1 MHENI
6 KKAFGKEQIILPENL
21 DLVIRES
28 LKPFKIYE
36 RVWNE
41 KLSKLARQVSIIE
54 ESVRSIFDAT
64 TPLASVTQR
73 ISDQFVEIQR
83 MFQRQL
89 PLISQAFQ
97 NLTPVLQQFQ
107 KFSQFFYVIVR
118 TAQRRFQEEFKE
130 LGAQYATTLTESE
143 YFNGLSPLEVAIL
156 KGIRRYKKGE
166 IMKLQ
171 QLQKI
176 KNKSRIQKEISRD
189 IRRMHFNIEVLTI
202 AEDYLLSGGTKGA
215 EADQII
221 ADLRDKMV
229 KEILRWSRVFELRRI
244 TIMKRVVEGDRRT
257 LNKVVNNLAVL
268 VTKKLNDVL
277 ENFEKF
283 TLVDD
288 EKLEYDPN
296 FIVPD
301 IYDPASI
308 AMAEFYLD
316 VLEEEG
322 SELIRE
328 VIQYRAENFTKSGRL
343 PSIRTIAGDLGL
355 SKKQVETIFKKAKRI
370 VKPYVEIRKRFRY

>member
-54 ESVRSIFDAT
+54 ESARSIFDAT

-118 TAQRRFQEEFKE
+118 TAQRRFQKEFKE
-130 LGAQYATTLTESE
+130 LGAQYVTTLTESE
-143 YFNGLSPLEVAIL
+143 YFNGLSPLKVAIL
-156 KGIRRYKKGE
+156 KGIRRYREGE
-166 IMKLQ
+166 MMKLQ

-176 KNKSRIQKEISRD
+176 KDKSRIQEEISRD
-189 IRRMHFNIEVLTI
+189 IRRMHFNIEALTI

-215 EADQII
+215 ESNLII
-221 ADLRDKMV
+221 EKLQDKMV
-229 KEILRWSRVFELRRI
+229 NEILQWSKVFELKRVV
-244 TIMKRVVEGDRRT
+244 TMKRVVEGDRKT
-257 LNKVVNNLAVL
+257 LNEVVNNLAIL

-277 ENFEKF
+277 KNFEEF

-288 EKLEYDPN
+288 ENLEYDPN

-301 IYDPASI
+301 TYDPASI

-328 VIQYRAENFTKSGRL
+328 VVQYRAENLTKTGRL
-343 PSIRTIAGDLGL
+343 LSIRTIAGDLGL
-355 SKKQVETIFKKAKRI
+355 PKKQVETNLKKARGI
-370 VKPYVEIRKRFRY
+370 LKPYVKIRQRFRY